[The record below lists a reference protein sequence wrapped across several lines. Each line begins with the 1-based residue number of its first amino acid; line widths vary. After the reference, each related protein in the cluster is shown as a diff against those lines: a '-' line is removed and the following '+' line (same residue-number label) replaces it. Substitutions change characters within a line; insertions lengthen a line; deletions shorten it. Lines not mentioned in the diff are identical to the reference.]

1 MPSSSSLPA
10 PNFMKWV
17 GQAAGYSPR
26 LKPVRPSV
34 YRSCGCCFLFCPS
47 SVLFLRALFCHG
59 GERYP

>member
-1 MPSSSSLPA
+1 
-10 PNFMKWV
+10 MKWV